1 MIRYY
6 RLSIFS
12 SNKKLGVIA
21 GVAAVIAIIVIV
33 GFTATDFTSNSIL
46 SKSILVNVD
55 KTTYQ
60 RADIIS
66 ITGNVKSNT
75 ENMVEVFI
83 KNANGKKIWNEY
95 IHPKSNGDFSTLL
108 IAGGNDWNSNGKYIL
123 TAQHVDVKNTLEFS
137 FSV

>member
-1 MIRYY
+1 
-6 RLSIFS
+6 
-12 SNKKLGVIA
+12 
-21 GVAAVIAIIVIV
+21 
-33 GFTATDFTSNSIL
+33 
-46 SKSILVNVD
+46 
-55 KTTYQ
+55 
-60 RADIIS
+60 
-66 ITGNVKSNT
+66 
-75 ENMVEVFI
+75 MVEVFI